1 LLLIVLYLINKK
13 LKKFKIAILI
23 ALLCPAFLHA
33 QNSQLSGKITD
44 ALSKEAMIGA
54 TVILT
59 DLNLKT
65 QTDVNGNFSF
75 NQLKNGNYHLQ
86 ISYIGFKPLEK
97 NISVKGETKV
107 DFNLEKS
114 LLLADEVIVSA
125 TRASANSA
133 TTFKN
138 ISKEE
143 IEKNNFGQ
151 DLPYLLN
158 QTPSMVISSDAGAG
172 IGYTS
177 MRIRGSDASRVN
189 VTINGIPYNDAESQG
204 SFFVNLPDF
213 ASSVDNMQLQRGVG
227 TSTNGAGAFG
237 ASLNIQTSTLSDSA
251 YAEINNSAGSFA
263 TLKNTVKVAT
273 GLINGKWTFDGRLS
287 RIVSDGYID
296 RGKSDL
302 KSYYLSGAYYGKS
315 SILRAV
321 TFSGEEKTYQAW
333 NGIPEAK
340 LKGTSAQLLDHYYRN
355 QGDLYNTVEDS
366 LNLFNSDPRKF
377 NMFSYKN
384 QTDNYK
390 QNNYQLLYSKEI
402 NEKLNFNG
410 ALHYT
415 KGAGYYE
422 EYKYNEKFDKYGLTP
437 ITIGSQTINR
447 TDLVRRRWLDNHFYG
462 FTYSFNYRPSTIID
476 FILGGAYNEYK
487 GEHFGEVIWARY
499 AAQSE
504 NDYRYYDN
512 DATKKDFNI
521 FGKATLN
528 LNQLHLF
535 ADLQYR
541 RIDYTFVGFDH
552 NLVNVEQNV
561 ELNFFNPKIGATY
574 QIDSKS
580 NIYASYAIGNKEPSR
595 KDYTESSSNSRPKAE
610 QLNNIELGYR
620 FAKSDFTAGA
630 NLFGMFY
637 KDQLVL
643 TGEINDVGS
652 YIRSN
657 VDKSYRIGAE
667 IDAKWQIVPQFSWGI
682 TASLSEHKIKEFNE
696 FFDEYDANFDW
707 IGQQQNVY
715 KNTAIAFAPN
725 LIVGNEFSYR
735 VFRNFDIALNSKYV
749 SKQYLDN
756 TGNEARKL
764 DAFFVNDIRLS
775 QQFKA
780 LGLKNIGLGI
790 QINNIFN
797 EKYESNGYTY
807 GYVYDS
813 NLITENFYFPQAG
826 TNFMFSFNVK
836 F

>member
-1 LLLIVLYLINKK
+1 MFYILINNK
-13 LKKFKIAILI
+13 LKKLTLAILF
-23 ALLCPAFLHA
+23 ALLCPAFSHA
-33 QNSQLSGKITD
+33 QNSQLFGKITD
-44 ALSKEAMIGA
+44 AYSKEAMIGA

-59 DLNLKT
+59 NLNLKT
-65 QTDVNGNFSF
+65 QTDVNGNFAF
-75 NQLKNGNYHLQ
+75 KQLKNGNYHLQ

-97 NISVKGETKV
+97 NILINGETKV
-107 DFNLEKS
+107 DFSLEKS

-125 TRASANSA
+125 TRATANSA

-213 ASSVDNMQLQRGVG
+213 ASSVDNMQFQRGVG

-251 YAEINNSAGSFA
+251 YAEINNSAGSFG
-263 TLKNTVKVAT
+263 TLKNTLKLGT

-296 RGKSDL
+296 RGSSDL

-340 LKGTSAQLLDHYYRN
+340 LKGSSGELLDHYYRN
-355 QGDLYNTVEDS
+355 QGDLYNTIEDS

-402 NEKLNFNG
+402 NDQLNFNG

-422 EYKYNEKFDKYGLTP
+422 EYKYNEKFDKYGLNP

-447 TDLVRRRWLDNHFYG
+447 TDLVRKRWLDNHFYG
-462 FTYSFNYRPSTIID
+462 LTYSLNYRPSRIVD
-476 FILGGAYNEYK
+476 FTLGGAYNEYK

-499 AAQSE
+499 ASQSE

-512 DATKKDFNI
+512 DATKKDFNV
-521 FGKATLN
+521 FSKATLN
-528 LNQLHLF
+528 LNHLHLF

-574 QIDSKS
+574 QFNSTS
-580 NIYASYAIGNKEPSR
+580 NIYASFAIGNKEPSR

-610 QLNNIELGYR
+610 KLSNIELGYR
-620 FAKSDFTAGA
+620 FTKSDFTFGS

-657 VDKSYRIGAE
+657 VDQSYRIGAE
-667 IDAKWQIVPQFSWGI
+667 LDAKWQIVPQFNWGI
-682 TASLSEHKIKEFNE
+682 TASLSKHRIKEFNE
-696 FFDEYDANFDW
+696 FFDEYDVNFDW

-725 LIVGNEFSYR
+725 FILGNEFTYR
-735 VFRNFDIALNSKYV
+735 PFKNFDISLNSKCV

-756 TGNEARKL
+756 TSNEARKL
-764 DAFFVNDIRLS
+764 DAFFVNDIRFS
-775 QQFKA
+775 HQFKVLQLRNIE
-780 LGLKNIGLGI
+780 LGL

-826 TNFMFSFNVK
+826 TNFMFSLNVK